1 MLLFLTAQ
9 ESENSHSFFTFG
21 DTQGNTLHVPFFVK
35 NLSYTY
41 WNSLPSRNLHITK
54 IEGNAAR
61 SVYH

>member
-1 MLLFLTAQ
+1 MSSDMLLFLTAQ

-41 WNSLPSRNLHITK
+41 
-54 IEGNAAR
+54 
-61 SVYH
+61 